1 MARETIHTVSLG
13 QLIPQKSKYKTF
25 NEVKSGEYL
34 YIYDRETDD
43 IYFMRVDEVL
53 NYEEYMKRQP
63 SRYPEI
69 THKDNSKNVRT
80 INLYQ
85 TNLFTTSY
93 FWFKYKED
101 PNKEKYEKEGYYHT
115 ERFAGQYVNTS
126 NYISKFQSFNWYL
139 VGFDTGAFRSNSWI
153 CTTADEAIKFI
164 KGSIN
169 ENRFLKNIIYN
180 NIT

>member
-1 MARETIHTVSLG
+1 MGFTTINLG
-13 QLIPQKSKYKTF
+13 QVVPPKSNYKTF
-25 NEVKSGEYL
+25 DEVKSGEYL

-53 NYEEYMKRQP
+53 DYEEYIKRQP
-63 SRYPEI
+63 SRYPETSVRNI
-69 THKDNSKNVRT
+69 SKNVKT
-80 INLYQ
+80 INIRE
-85 TNLFTTSY
+85 TNLFKTSY

-101 PNKEKYEKEGYYHT
+101 PNREKYEKEGYYCT
-115 ERFAGQYVNTS
+115 ERFAGQYVSTS
-126 NYISKFQSFNWYL
+126 NFISKFESFNWYL

-169 ENRFLKNIIYN
+169 ENRCFKNIIYN